1 MYEGRCVD
9 LYEDGVC
16 GEDALG
22 ERLFLG
28 EDGTVYCDCD
38 EVRRLD
44 LEWNFDNNIQGW
56 LRHEGRCYQ
65 EFTPSFCPENQILNL
80 GNYRRIRDG
89 RESECKRNPC
99 IHPTLPHTNFL
110 PHQ

>member
-16 GEDALG
+16 GEDAVG

-44 LEWNFDNNIQGW
+44 Q
-56 LRHEGRCYQ
+56 
-65 EFTPSFCPENQILNL
+65 S
-80 GNYRRIRDG
+80 
-89 RESECKRNPC
+89 
-99 IHPTLPHTNFL
+99 
-110 PHQ
+110 